1 MKRIPGEKFLLIL
14 ILFLC
19 LFYNFRYISSHLI
32 SADSWTH
39 LGIGKYIVEN
49 KSIPTHKDI
58 SYKKVDLSLEFISH
72 SWLSDVILYL
82 GTINQTVGLFFL
94 VFPTFFLSLFLLHQI
109 LNLYRI
115 SVKLQVLSLVPVL
128 VIGTNYWKIHPFIF
142 MIPLLLS
149 IILVYFLWKK
159 GEIKTIWFL
168 PLLTIL
174 WANMAG
180 GFIVIPLFFLFLII
194 LIELGHFLIINFFS
208 RPKEGKGT
216 RPIKSLVISFLI
228 ASFSTL
234 INPFGIRIWIYT
246 FTVLAIVQANRQIVS
261 LPGALISLNQ
271 NFTRNIYS
279 SFFPAAF
286 LAYFILLLF
295 LLGLTIVKEK
305 GQFIL
310 KHYPVLPLLFF
321 LFIPIVWVKFIPLG
335 VFATLPIFSVL
346 ITNIIEKMGVVLRGR
361 IVKSFYLIL
370 VFPLLYLCFFP
381 PQGSIFHPPQ
391 KQMDMITELNLPS
404 NHFTTFDLTG
414 YALYSLTPQKVILDA
429 QDDLFDENILINFY
443 SWPLTVS
450 EKFFNNLVGG
460 NYINTMLVNKNIG
473 GLANTL
479 SQHPDWALL
488 YFDTNGFLFVKKD
501 AVARKILEEDELRF
515 INLTRN
521 LGFNPGEIAS
531 ATAELEKFTAKY
543 PQNKMALGQL
553 ASLYRFNKDFSKAEN
568 TLRKIPLNE
577 WDYAVY
583 TEDGRIKAAEGLC
596 KSAEESFIKALKDRS
611 EQNYSRTVLELAIL
625 YVGCFGDRQKA
636 KHYFLR
642 YNSFLITP
650 VEREKLRQIMKNFNI
665 SLE

>member
-1 MKRIPGEKFLLIL
+1 
-14 ILFLC
+14 
-19 LFYNFRYISSHLI
+19 
-32 SADSWTH
+32 
-39 LGIGKYIVEN
+39 
-49 KSIPTHKDI
+49 
-58 SYKKVDLSLEFISH
+58 
-72 SWLSDVILYL
+72 
-82 GTINQTVGLFFL
+82 
-94 VFPTFFLSLFLLHQI
+94 
-109 LNLYRI
+109 
-115 SVKLQVLSLVPVL
+115 
-128 VIGTNYWKIHPFIF
+128 
-142 MIPLLLS
+142 
-149 IILVYFLWKK
+149 
-159 GEIKTIWFL
+159 
-168 PLLTIL
+168 
-174 WANMAG
+174 
-180 GFIVIPLFFLFLII
+180 
-194 LIELGHFLIINFFS
+194 
-208 RPKEGKGT
+208 
-216 RPIKSLVISFLI
+216 
-228 ASFSTL
+228 
-234 INPFGIRIWIYT
+234 
-246 FTVLAIVQANRQIVS
+246 
-261 LPGALISLNQ
+261 
-271 NFTRNIYS
+271 
-279 SFFPAAF
+279 
-286 LAYFILLLF
+286 
-295 LLGLTIVKEK
+295 
-305 GQFIL
+305 
-310 KHYPVLPLLFF
+310 
-321 LFIPIVWVKFIPLG
+321 
-335 VFATLPIFSVL
+335 
-346 ITNIIEKMGVVLRGR
+346 MGVVLRGR

-479 SQHPDWALL
+479 SQHPDWALI